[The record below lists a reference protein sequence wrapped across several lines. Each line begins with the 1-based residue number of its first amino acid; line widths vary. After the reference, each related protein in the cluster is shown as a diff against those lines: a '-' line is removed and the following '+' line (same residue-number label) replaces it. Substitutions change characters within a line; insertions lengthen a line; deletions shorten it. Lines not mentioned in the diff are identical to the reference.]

1 MKLSCTVP
9 INFPRALIDLAFHLK
24 WTPQTLDDLT
34 VEQVLWWHTLLIQ
47 LLKTKPEPEGD

>member
-9 INFPRALIDLAFHLK
+9 VNFPRALIDLAFHLK

-47 LLKTKPEPEGD
+47 LLKTKPEGD